1 MTLTDEQR
9 KSFEEAARPL
19 IKWLCENC
27 HPHVTVIVEPSSAEL
42 KEGVSRIVVE
52 DYIPD

>member
-1 MTLTDEQR
+1 MILTDEQR

-27 HPHVTVIVEPSSAEL
+27 NPHAVVIVEPGAAEL
-42 KEGVSRIVVE
+42 KDGVSRIVVE

>member
-1 MTLTDEQR
+1 MILTDKQQDE
-9 KSFEEAARPL
+9 FNAAARPL

-27 HPHVTVIVEPSSAEL
+27 NPHSVVIVEPGAAEL
-42 KEGVSRIVVE
+42 KDGVARIVVE